1 MGDKDGVGHYIGLRF
16 TAKLKPEFVHVV
28 DRLLDVAKSMS
39 GAWRIIALETLDA
52 DFLWSWAEQDRA
64 NQIPFGYPQDMPEDW
79 EYRNNLTED
88 TWSVCCATKN
98 ERTLKYFLEEVLIK
112 MSLEI
117 PFCEVC
123 VAEGHPEITS
133 DGVPKTIVLDP
144 AMRALSAA
152 LLELEQLHASG
163 FFGGSDG

>member
-1 MGDKDGVGHYIGLRF
+1 MGHYIGLRF
-16 TAKLKPEFVHVV
+16 TAKLRPEFVHVV
-28 DRLLDVAKSMS
+28 DRLLDVGKSTL
-39 GAWRIIALETLDA
+39 GAWHVIALETLDA
-52 DFLWSWAEQDRA
+52 DFLLPWSEQDRA
-64 NQIPFGYPQDMPEDW
+64 NQIPFGSVVDMPEDW
-79 EYRNNLTED
+79 EDRNTLSENV
-88 TWSVCCATKN
+88 WSVCCSTKN
-98 ERTLKYFLEEVLIK
+98 ERTIRYFLEEVLIK

-123 VAEGHPEITS
+123 VADGHPELPS

-163 FFGGSDG
+163 FFGGFDE